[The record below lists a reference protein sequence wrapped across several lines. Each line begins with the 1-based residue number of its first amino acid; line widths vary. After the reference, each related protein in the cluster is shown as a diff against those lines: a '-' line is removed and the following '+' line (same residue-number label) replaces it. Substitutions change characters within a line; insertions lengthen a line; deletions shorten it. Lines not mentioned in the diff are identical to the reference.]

1 MNSHNMRGKTK
12 KFLKTILKK
21 AHNVQ
26 DMRFSDWSESRT
38 SPQCK
43 SPKTCVTKF

>member
-21 AHNVQ
+21 AHNAQ
-26 DMRFSDWSESRT
+26 DTRFSDWSESRT